1 MLGDEIAIFALL
13 LRQKHQGGGA
23 LSIAVI
29 LAAGHLPLILLAPWA
44 GTIADRFPVRR
55 LAPPIALG
63 QAGLAALLAFNT
75 PFLISITLIGLLGV
89 GQAFTAPAWSAT
101 LPEILAK
108 DELPSAMSL
117 MQAMYALA
125 GLVGPG
131 VAGLMVGKLGY
142 VTPMLTNAGS
152 FAVLALVPLFL
163 VLPIQARHEGSRE
176 RRDVLAGLQ
185 FVRQDQV
192 MRALVLLMFSL
203 TVALNAFNVA
213 SLFFA
218 LDDLHASQ
226 FIYGLT
232 ASTFAGAGFVAAI
245 INERRKVGEQQMPAN
260 VIGGSFVLGLG
271 VLFMSFSWH
280 WALLFPTSVMVG
292 VGGSTVSAYGFAFI
306 LQRAPD
312 ESRARV
318 IAAVQA
324 AMSFGTLASLAIA
337 GAFVPL
343 IGARMA
349 ILSSGGASLLAL
361 AFFAPSL
368 IRSVRGT

>member
-1 MLGDEIAIFALL
+1 MLGDEIAIFALI

-23 LSIAVI
+23 LSIAII

-44 GTIADRFPVRR
+44 GTVADRFPVRR
-55 LAPPIALG
+55 LVPPIALG

-75 PFLISITLIGLLGV
+75 PLLISITLIGLLGA

-101 LPEILAK
+101 LPEILTK
-108 DELPSAMSL
+108 DALPSAMSL

-152 FAVLALVPLFL
+152 FAVLGLVPLFL
-163 VLPIQARHEGSRE
+163 VLPFHARHEGPLE

-185 FVRQDQV
+185 FVRQDPTI
-192 MRALVLLMFSL
+192 RALVLLMFSL

-232 ASTFAGAGFVAAI
+232 ASVFAGAGFVAAI
-245 INERRKVGEQQMPAN
+245 INERREVGEQQMPAN
-260 VIGGSFVLGLG
+260 VIGGSVILGLG
-271 VLFMSFSWH
+271 VLLMSFSWH
-280 WALLFPTSVMVG
+280 WALLFPTSAMVG
-292 VGGSTVSAYGFAFI
+292 IGGSTVSAYGFAFI

-324 AMSFGTLASLAIA
+324 AMSFGTLTSLAIA

-368 IRSVRGT
+368 IRSVGKT